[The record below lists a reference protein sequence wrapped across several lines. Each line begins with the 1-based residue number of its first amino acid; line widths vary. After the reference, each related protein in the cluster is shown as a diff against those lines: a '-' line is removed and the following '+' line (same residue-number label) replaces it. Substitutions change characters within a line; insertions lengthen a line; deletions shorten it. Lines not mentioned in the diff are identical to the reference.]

1 MTTDNNIYD
10 IDNDKIAEAGDI
22 EALSIDEANE
32 RVKKYQEKLEK
43 LVKEDPKNHKV
54 GVYETYIRNLQ
65 RYIFNYYLAHPE
77 LITPKTTTEDQI
89 AKAMEELKEEV
100 AQEETKMDEY
110 VDFEEVKDGEGA

>member
-1 MTTDNNIYD
+1 MTTNNNTYD
-10 IDNDKIAEAGDI
+10 IDNDKIVENGNI
-22 EALSIDEANE
+22 KELSVDEAQE
-32 RVKKYQEKLEK
+32 RITKYQEKLDD
-43 LVKEDPKNHKV
+43 LVKKDPKNHKV
-54 GVYETYIRNLQ
+54 GVYEVYIRNLQ

-110 VDFEEVKDGEGA
+110 VPFEEVKDGETA